1 MDDTETA
8 KQTNNFLKLKLKMN
22 STEKELRSYINAT
35 EQMSG
40 FDSYDSAEGDMNSF
54 DGDAG
59 FSLADG
65 DSMSYAEGAGQAEGI
80 SDPYVIQYQNTT
92 ANDVTAIFM
101 GFNDYSSA
109 TNYGNPTA
117 VVLSNLQG
125 GTYGRLINQSNN
137 KNFVVGKWRF
147 TASGS
152 NITSQ
157 LTQTLT
163 LNHVDAN
170 GQNYQKPINM
180 SVLKDL
186 FQFSTDAI
194 DVTKRVTFDGN
205 TYITFTLKA
214 SCTLVIAAYPVIVLS
229 GKAVLNGG
237 SNVNKAI
244 APRLSGKNVAPVI
257 IQTSQDVRG
266 ITKG

>member
-1 MDDTETA
+1 MKNA
-8 KQTNNFLKLKLKMN
+8 
-22 STEKELRSYINAT
+22 EKELKNYIAET
-35 EQMSG
+35 EKMSG
-40 FDSYDSAEGDMNSF
+40 FDSYDQNEGDMSNF
-54 DGDAG
+54 DDDNMQM
-59 FSLADG
+59 SDG
-65 DSMSYAEGAGQAEGI
+65 DSMSYASGAAAAEGV

-92 ANDVTAIFM
+92 TNDVTAIFM
-101 GFNDYSSA
+101 GFNDYAFA
-109 TNYGNPTA
+109 TNNGNPTA
-117 VVLSNLQG
+117 VVITNLQG
-125 GTYGRLINQSNN
+125 GTYGRLLSQSNN
-137 KNFVVGKWRF
+137 KNFVIGKWRF

-157 LTQTLT
+157 LSQTLT
-163 LNHVDAN
+163 LNHVDGN
-170 GQNYQKPINM
+170 GELYTKPLNM

-205 TYITFTLKA
+205 TFISFTLKA
-214 SCTLVIAAYPVIVLS
+214 SCTLVIAAYPTIILS

-257 IQTSQDVRG
+257 IQTTQDVRG